1 MEIIR
6 IPGVMQ
12 DTCRKQLQKG
22 RSLGFVPTMGA
33 LHAGHLSLI
42 KRAQR
47 ENDIAVV
54 SVFINPIQ
62 FGPSEDLAAYPRD
75 VDSDVAKLRE
85 LGIDTLFMPD
95 NNLMYPGG
103 FATYIQVDGLS
114 GKLCGMTR
122 PGHFRGVATVVAK
135 LLNLTSPTRAYFGQ
149 KDFQQT
155 VVIRRMVRDLNL
167 NVEVVVCP
175 TLREEDGLAMSSRN
189 QYLNPEERAAAT
201 VLHRALTLTAERLLA
216 GGLSP
221 AGLKEL
227 LTAELKK
234 ETLVTAID
242 YAALCHAETLEE
254 LQDIGQAKEVL
265 IAVALKIGRT
275 RLIDNLMVN
284 ID

>member
-47 ENDIAVV
+47 ENDIVVV
-54 SVFINPIQ
+54 SIFVNPLQ
-62 FGPSEDLAAYPRD
+62 FGPAEDFAAYPRE
-75 VDSDVAKLRE
+75 VDSDVSKLRE
-85 LGIDTLFMPD
+85 LGIETLFMPD
-95 NNLMYPGG
+95 SNLMFPSG
-103 FATYIQVDGLS
+103 FATFIQVEGLAE
-114 GKLCGMTR
+114 KLCGLSR

-135 LLNLTSPTRAYFGQ
+135 LLNLTLPTRAYFGQ

-167 NVEVVVCP
+167 NVEIVVCP

-189 QYLNPEERAAAT
+189 QYLSPEERSAAT
-201 VLHRALTLTAERLLA
+201 VLSRALTLTGERLQA
-216 GGLSP
+216 GGLPP

-227 LTAELKK
+227 LNAELKK
-234 ETLVTAID
+234 EPLVQAID
-242 YAALCHAETLEE
+242 YASLYHSETLEE
-254 LQDIGQAKEVL
+254 LEDLGQAKEVL
-265 IAVALKIGRT
+265 IAVAARIGRT
-275 RLIDNLMVN
+275 RLLDNLIVHRA
-284 ID
+284 